1 MLEKNYKKLKITNQ
15 VVAFIA
21 LSLTIGFFVK
31 IDMNV
36 LPIPN
41 AQKIPI
47 NAPFLAVILIVLLF
61 LNGLIAYIVFVKER
75 QKNKVYRE
83 DKKDVGKKA

>member
-15 VVAFIA
+15 VVI
-21 LSLTIGFFVK
+21 LISVVLIIGFFVK

-36 LPIPN
+36 FLIPN
-41 AQKIPI
+41 AQKISL
-47 NAPFLAVILIVLLF
+47 NAPFLAYILIVLLF
-61 LNGLIAYIVFVKER
+61 LNGLIALIIFIKER
-75 QKNKVYRE
+75 QKNKVYQE